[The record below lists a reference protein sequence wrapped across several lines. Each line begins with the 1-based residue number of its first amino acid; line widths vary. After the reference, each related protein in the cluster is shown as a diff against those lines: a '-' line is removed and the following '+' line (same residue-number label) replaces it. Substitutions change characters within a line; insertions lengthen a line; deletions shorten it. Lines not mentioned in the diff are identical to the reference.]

1 MSKWFAGAGLVV
13 FLGLFVGGCSVVSF
27 GWNSYN
33 NLVTHSNSVDSQWAN
48 VENVYQ
54 RRSDLVPN
62 LIETVRGYAIHENET
77 FIAVTEA
84 RAKVGQVNINPGQL
98 TQKNLAMFQAA
109 QGELSSALSRLM
121 VVVEKYPELK
131 ANTLF
136 SDLMVQIEGSENRIS
151 VERNRYNAEAREYNT
166 TRERFPTNLVANYF
180 KFESK
185 PYFEAEE
192 GAKKAPKVD
201 FKDLRQGK

>member
-1 MSKWFAGAGLVV
+1 MGKWFAGAGLVV
-13 FLGLFVGGCSVVSF
+13 FLGLVVGGCSVLSF
-27 GWNSYN
+27 GWSSYN
-33 NLVTHSNSVDSQWAN
+33 GLVTSSNEVDAQWAN

-54 RRSDLVPN
+54 RRADLVPN
-62 LIETVRGYAIHENET
+62 LVEIVRGYAIHENET

-84 RAKVGQVNINPGQL
+84 RSKVGQINFNADQL
-98 TQKNLAMFQAA
+98 TPENLATFQAA

-136 SDLMVQIEGSENRIS
+136 SDLMVQTEGTENRIS
-151 VERNRYNAEAREYNT
+151 VERNRYNQAAKNHNT
-166 TRERFPTNLVANYF
+166 TRERFPANLVANFFQF
-180 KFESK
+180 KAK

-192 GAKKAPKVD
+192 GAKKTPKVD
-201 FKDLRQGK
+201 FKDLRKK